1 MLAIGAEMGDPF
13 RKGLLRAAGVDSDS
27 LDLAQKL
34 GGDRPTVL
42 RVIVEFTAVLTD
54 LNLRANNIGNDGA
67 IAIAGAL
74 SSGMAI
80 RGDADHHRVRIPSPK
95 TRTTP

>member
-1 MLAIGAEMGDPF
+1 MQQVVVF
-13 RKGLLRAAGVDSDS
+13 W
-27 LDLAQKL
+27 LAQKL

-74 SSGMAI
+74 SSGMAMLTTI
-80 RGDADHHRVRIPSPK
+80 ECVFRAQKREPRLEICTYTSP
-95 TRTTP
+95 TLARTC